1 MLSGDVGLQWVSV
14 SLYLIRFESQEEFE
28 CSCLPPP
35 KVEIPALGRWGM
47 KGGMM

>member
-1 MLSGDVGLQWVSV
+1 MLSGDVGLQWVSCP
-14 SLYLIRFESQEEFE
+14 ESQQEFE